1 MQHPYSEGQLNNLE
15 RLIELAYKHEER
27 GGSEKGLKWILYT
40 IGVQAFRNYYEVGPA
55 ADVRHP
61 GLQQPRKIFDPNSR
75 AFVDER
81 QMIASTMKRAAEGGL
96 EILWSR
102 S

>member
-1 MQHPYSEGQLNNLE
+1 MQHPFSEGQLKNLE
-15 RLIELAYKHEER
+15 RSIKLAFKHEER

-61 GLQQPRKIFDPNSR
+61 GLQQPRKIFDPCSR
-75 AFVDER
+75 SFIDER
-81 QMIASTMKRAAEGGL
+81 QLIASNMKRVAEGTL
-96 EILWSR
+96 DV
-102 S
+102 